1 MGVGCLWQVL
11 LRRGGRWFDW
21 GWRGAITHSFSL
33 KLFANLRIDLALFG
47 SLSKDFL
54 LTLMSTSTNTL
65 PTEDVP
71 DHEDVEEGL
80 FSRCVKIL
88 PLSPPRP
95 LKPPQKP
102 WPLTSDISSR
112 ICGGALEEEPRSIHP
127 KRTWSF
133 FQARERLT
141 SGYVCHLVT
150 ILYPWLQLR
159 RYLPRSGEVKK
170 LTILKHTHTHARW
183 IIHKFALG
191 VKRVRL
197 LLGIFKRM
205 QRLNMHI
212 LKL

>member
-1 MGVGCLWQVL
+1 
-11 LRRGGRWFDW
+11 
-21 GWRGAITHSFSL
+21 
-33 KLFANLRIDLALFG
+33 
-47 SLSKDFL
+47 
-54 LTLMSTSTNTL
+54 MSTSTNTL

-71 DHEDVEEGL
+71 EDVEEGL

-141 SGYVCHLVT
+141 SGYVCHLVA

-170 LTILKHTHTHARW
+170 LTILKHTHW
-183 IIHKFALG
+183 SKKFLFENRSVNIPALG
-191 VKRVRL
+191 LRL
-197 LLGIFKRM
+197 DWFEISVSRFLSDKKANGYKPDCSFILQQLQVILSNREGFLDLGDI
-205 QRLNMHI
+205 HYS
-212 LKL
+212 